1 MTGTDS
7 YRLLSE
13 AEWEY
18 AARGV
23 TSAQAAHPNYP
34 WGNDIGQG
42 NANCDGCGSQW
53 DNKQT
58 APVGSF
64 KDNAFGLYDMHGNV
78 WQWVEDCYA
87 ENLDG
92 APADGAVWKEAC
104 KDETSLRVVRGGSW
118 NYYFGLLRSSD
129 RSRIKPDFRNDNL
142 GFRVARVLSP
152 ARRLSSSRART
163 ALPAISQCSSPGTT
177 SSRAWASL

>member
-1 MTGTDS
+1 MTGTDI

-23 TSAQAAHPNYP
+23 MSPQASHPDYP
-34 WGNDIGQG
+34 WGNEIGRG
-42 NANCDGCGSQW
+42 NANCAGCGSPW
-53 DNKQT
+53 DDKQT

-87 ENLDG
+87 QELDG
-92 APADGAVWKEAC
+92 APADGAVWQEAC
-104 KDETSLRVVRGGSW
+104 KDETSSRVVRGGSW
-118 NYYFGLLRSSD
+118 SDNPGNLRSSI
-129 RSRIKPDFRNDNL
+129 RSRHLPDLRSSNL
-142 GFRVARVLSP
+142 GFRVTRVLSP
-152 ARRLSSSRART
+152 AGTL
-163 ALPAISQCSSPGTT
+163 LPP
-177 SSRAWASL
+177 

>member
-1 MTGTDS
+1 
-7 YRLLSE
+7 LSE

-23 TSAQAAHPNYP
+23 TSAQEPHLDYP
-34 WGNDIGQG
+34 WSNEIGRG

-64 KDNAFGLYDMHGNV
+64 KANAFGLYDMHGNV

-104 KDETSLRVVRGGSW
+104 QDETSSRVVRGGSW
-118 NYYFGLLRSSD
+118 DDVPGVLRSSN
-129 RSRIKPDFRNDNL
+129 RGRNVPVAFRVNIL

-152 ARRLSSSRART
+152 ARTL
-163 ALPAISQCSSPGTT
+163 LPP
-177 SSRAWASL
+177 

>member
-23 TSAQAAHPNYP
+23 TSAQALHSHYP
-34 WGNDIGQG
+34 WGNEIGRG

-53 DNKQT
+53 DDKQT

-64 KDNAFGLYDMHGNV
+64 KGNQFGLHDMAGNV
-78 WQWVEDCYA
+78 WQWVEDCYQDDYDA
-87 ENLDG
+87 EPTDG
-92 APADGAVWKEAC
+92 SAWTTPDC
-104 KDETSLRVVRGGSW
+104 SFRVVRGGSW
-118 NYYFGLLRSSD
+118 DVIPELLRSAF
-129 RSRIKPDFRNDNL
+129 RFRNSPNNRFNFL
-142 GFRVARVLSP
+142 GFRVGRML
-152 ARRLSSSRART
+152 
-163 ALPAISQCSSPGTT
+163 LPP
-177 SSRAWASL
+177 

>member
-1 MTGTDS
+1 MDWYDAQNYVAWLNRMTGTDS

-64 KDNAFGLYDMHGNV
+64 APNAFGLFDMAGNV
-78 WQWVEDCYA
+78 WQWVEDCYT
-87 ENLDG
+87 EKFDG
-92 APADGAVWKEAC
+92 APSDGTAWKEPC
-104 KDETSLRVVRGGSW
+104 TDETSSRVVRGGSW
-118 NYYFGLLRSSD
+118 VDNPVGLRSSHRHWGGPGD
-129 RSRIKPDFRNDNL
+129 RFDVL

-152 ARRLSSSRART
+152 ART
-163 ALPAISQCSSPGTT
+163 PALQEGP
-177 SSRAWASL
+177 